1 MKHRNWGR
9 LFGSLAVAALGAMAL
24 AASSQAVAPGFL
36 INKKPVGALLA
47 TVSGKQIGTAAMLVA
62 GLNFQLSCTAST
74 VDEGH
79 ITSNTDA
86 KGIVLF
92 TGCTTL
98 SITKFPEEIHCH
110 VAEPIKVEGLL
121 LPAEL
126 EDGTPAVLLEKVKV
140 LVRLWLPSVTEP
152 LKKECIL
159 PNDNVVSGELCIAI
173 KNNDTVEPLSASNES
188 IKCKPRNT
196 LEGTEGSGSTQDLMK
211 YGGQAVVLDGEGRV
225 FLTGIHTGLT
235 LGVSLY

>member
-36 INKKPVGALLA
+36 INKKSVGALLA
-47 TVSGKQIGTAAMLVA
+47 TVSGEQIGTASMLVA
-62 GLNFQLSCTAST
+62 GLNFQLRCTKST

-79 ITSNTDA
+79 IASNTDA
-86 KGIVLF
+86 KGVVLF

-110 VAEPIKVEGLL
+110 VTEPIRVEALL

-126 EDGTPAVLLEKVKV
+126 TDGTPAVLLEKIKALIKLHLPEVQLGNVPCV
-140 LVRLWLPSVTEP
+140 LPLDNIVT
-152 LKKECIL
+152 
-159 PNDNVVSGELCIAI
+159 GELCLAI
-173 KNNDTVEPLSASNES
+173 KNNDTVEPLSATNGATL
-188 IKCKPRNT
+188 CRPRIV
-196 LEGTEGSGSTQDLMK
+196 LEGAEGSGSIQDVVK
-211 YGGQAVVLDGEGRV
+211 YGAQAVVLDGEGRV
-225 FLTGIHTGLT
+225 FLTGVHAGLT